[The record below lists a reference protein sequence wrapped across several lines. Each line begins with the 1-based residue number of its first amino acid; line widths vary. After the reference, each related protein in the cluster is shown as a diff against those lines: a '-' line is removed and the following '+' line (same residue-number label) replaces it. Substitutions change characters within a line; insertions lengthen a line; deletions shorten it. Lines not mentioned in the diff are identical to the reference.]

1 MKFNNNKRYY
11 DFASFIKEHFSERVQ
26 KISLDTGFTCP
37 NRDGSKGIGGCTYC
51 NNNSFNPNYCK
62 PDKGVTQ
69 QLKEGISFFSKK
81 YKSQKYLAYFQA
93 YTNTYS
99 NVEQLKK
106 LYTEALSDPGVV
118 GMVIGTR
125 PDCIDSKVVD
135 LLSELSKDH
144 LILLEFGV
152 ESTLNRTLD
161 LVNRCHTYEET
172 IAAFDLAKDRGL
184 ILGAHMIIG
193 LPGESKEDILNHAK
207 EISKLPITTL
217 KLHQLQIIKHTV
229 MALQLKKEPEKFK
242 LFTADEY
249 IDLVT
254 DFISLLRP
262 DIVIERFI
270 SESPQNLLL
279 APKWNGLKNFEIT
292 SMIDKNLIEKDLWQG
307 KFYN

>member
-1 MKFNNNKRYY
+1 MNFNNGKRYY

-99 NVEQLKK
+99 NIEQLKNI
-106 LYTEALSDPGVV
+106 YTEALSDPGVV

-292 SMIDKNLIEKDLWQG
+292 SMIDKKLIEKDLWQG

>member
-1 MKFNNNKRYY
+1 
-11 DFASFIKEHFSERVQ
+11 
-26 KISLDTGFTCP
+26 
-37 NRDGSKGIGGCTYC
+37 
-51 NNNSFNPNYCK
+51 
-62 PDKGVTQ
+62 
-69 QLKEGISFFSKK
+69 
-81 YKSQKYLAYFQA
+81 
-93 YTNTYS
+93 
-99 NVEQLKK
+99 
-106 LYTEALSDPGVV
+106 
-118 GMVIGTR
+118 MVIGTR